1 MTRYFFLSYQGIG
14 CNSATYAVKEI
25 SQDEAE
31 RRQRTVSCGDKVL
44 TFKEAFKYLKRAI
57 QSSKG
62 HHMAHHISD
71 SDRSQRIASLRRQLR
86 GVQDLT
92 GRISDRKVVA
102 EVTTWF

>member
-14 CNSATYAVKEI
+14 CNSATYIVKEI
-25 SQDEAE
+25 SPDEA
-31 RRQRTVSCGDKVL
+31 QRLKWTVSCGDRVL
-44 TFKEAFKYLKRAI
+44 EFKWAFKCLKRAI

-62 HHMAHHISD
+62 HYRAHYISD
-71 SDRSQRIASLRRQLR
+71 SDRSQRIASLRSQLR